1 METMYHKPVLLDS
14 SVSGLN
20 IKPNAVYVDATF
32 GGGGHAKE
40 ILQQMN
46 SSNKLYAFDQDEDAQ
61 QNAIDDARF
70 TLIPHNF
77 CHLKRFLRFHKIDS
91 VDGILADLGV
101 SSYQFDTPSRG
112 FSIRFDG
119 PLDMRMNQQQKLT
132 AEEVI
137 NDYDEGALADILF
150 TYGELRHAR
159 RMAKHIV
166 GARKKRI
173 NSTVALNDLLADF
186 LPKGNEHKILAKI
199 YQALRMEVNQEVR
212 VLKQFLEQCKDVL
225 RIGGRLSVISY
236 HSIEDRLIK
245 RFIQNGNF
253 SNEPAKDN
261 FGNPTRYFK
270 KCGGLQT
277 PSEDEINL
285 NNRAR
290 SAKLRVAERIW
301 KQDF

>member
-1 METMYHKPVLLDS
+1 MYHKPVLLDS

-112 FSIRFDG
+112 FSIRFEG

-253 SNEPAKDN
+253 SNEPAKDS
-261 FGNPTRYFK
+261 FGNPARYFK

-277 PSEDEINL
+277 PSEDEINQ

-290 SAKLRVAERIW
+290 SAKLRVAERI
-301 KQDF
+301 

>member
-1 METMYHKPVLLDS
+1 MYHKPVLLDS

-20 IKPNAVYVDATF
+20 IKSNAVYVDATF

-40 ILQQMN
+40 ILQRMD
-46 SSNKLYAFDQDEDAQ
+46 STNKLYAFDQDEDAQ

-112 FSIRFDG
+112 FSIRFEG

-132 AEEVI
+132 AEEVV
-137 NDYDEGALADILF
+137 NDYDEAALADILF

-159 RMAKHIV
+159 RIAKHLAK
-166 GARKKRI
+166 ARNKRI
-173 NSTVALNDLLADF
+173 SSTVALNALLADF

-212 VLKQFLEQCKDVL
+212 VLQQFLEQCKDVL

-253 SNEPAKDN
+253 SNEPAKDS
-261 FGNPTRYFK
+261 FGNPARYFK

-277 PSEDEINL
+277 PSEDEINQ

-290 SAKLRVAERIW
+290 SAKLRVAERI
-301 KQDF
+301 